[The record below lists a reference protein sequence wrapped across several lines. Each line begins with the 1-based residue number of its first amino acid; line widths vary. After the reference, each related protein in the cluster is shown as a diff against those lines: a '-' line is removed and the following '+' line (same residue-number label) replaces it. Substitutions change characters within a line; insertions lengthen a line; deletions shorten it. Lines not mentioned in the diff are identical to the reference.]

1 MQAAK
6 RAIHQARAFQ
16 LSMRIRHP
24 SMDPAFISKELRIE
38 PEHSF
43 LAGDPRRSQ
52 SGAASAAVHTESYWL
67 AALEPAA
74 WLGDTPLAI
83 PEFLAVSQ
91 QQMNAA
97 VTKSLGW
104 ALSLYAAR
112 FAKAH
117 AEFLRRIRS
126 DGGQVSLLVALT
138 PDVVSSFNL
147 SPEVSRIFGELGIT
161 LEFEMTND

>member
-6 RAIHQARAFQ
+6 RAIHQAQAFQ

-43 LAGDPRRSQ
+43 LAGEPRRSQ

-74 WLGDTPLAI
+74 WLGDIPLAI
-83 PEFLAVSQ
+83 PEILAISEQ
-91 QQMNAA
+91 RMNAA

-104 ALSLYAAR
+104 ALALCATR
-112 FAKAH
+112 FGRAH

-138 PDVVSSFNL
+138 PEVVSSFNL